1 MKRSVFLFFALVFT
15 FVLFTTCRGG
25 GLGESVDV
33 KTPSLS
39 ILTPVTNSAHGSD
52 VITFTGS
59 YSDDKDVKSVKIS
72 LYKKGATEALEG
84 YSKSITKDE
93 SALGYVSQSSKVDN
107 SVSGTW
113 TYNLDASALTDGS
126 YILKAVAND
135 GTHDSSEVEKIFDV
149 DKTAPVFL
157 LNKPSS
163 TNILD
168 PYSCGTSVSIGGY
181 IADDHEVSLAEVQV
195 FAYDEAT
202 KTPCTQ
208 PMEFE
213 LYDSDGNKESVNSL
227 TFKNVNTAGDVSL
240 TLAKFDQNVETFES
254 ENPGE
259 PYTDNLEKQRLH
271 DIYKTIYNNSTE
283 DTVRFYLYIQLTDIA
298 GNVSDCTWLCSDL
311 KSALSISNDTG
322 ISDIVKKVLNGVFE
336 DDSRQAAINSFKT
349 GLAEKTK
356 DADGK
361 EIALDFADRKLYGV
375 SISNKVN
382 PTYSFSDYNIS
393 NEMAWQSVKLEN
405 DLSMSVTVQSGKDGY
420 GVEPKTLRI
429 LFYKVVENNS
439 GLYIKTSTTASAS
452 IEANEIFDGS
462 TPASSIDK
470 TETFKTFNFTLP
482 AGSLSDGYYV
492 FEAEGWD
499 SEKYELLGDATYGF
513 KIQKDIVPPSIE
525 AIALLTGA
533 SESGLSE
540 EDSSIAI
547 PVVGGTKKRWIQFKV
562 SAKSNAQE
570 DGVEKPLDMIS
581 ANVDGKDYALTK
593 VGDSYYYSEVI
604 DISSVVS
611 NDYTLKITASA
622 SGVTSEGTKTVRVS
636 NDGPE
641 VEFASPAKGD
651 ETVHTSEVIIQ
662 GSAWSQMATEI
673 SGVQFR
679 VVDNDTIDNYKKLS
693 SGDAETVAKAKAAL
707 IDAVEEMNDL
717 LDETD
722 KEAHTNSGT
731 NTNWKFKFT
740 PFEIAEASSSDN
752 NFSQLDHDEEGVYTL
767 PIMFLATDVL
777 GNKTLVG
784 DYAIIYDPYADR
796 PTTEILSLATGKILS
811 GRIRVSGSAID
822 NEKVQE
828 VYLQIDVN
836 RDGKFTS
843 EDAKIL
849 AGLTETS
856 ESGIANLYTIVTKQD
871 IADNGVSADFSA
883 DTDFWG
889 IKVNS
894 TQSWYYTIN
903 TSSELQSIA
912 SALNTETGKAELS
925 LRAAAFDN
933 NYILGRWSDVIN
945 FEIDPNAPTIDIDG
959 VISADDYS
967 VADDISAIKAKA
979 KDYTDSM
986 SLRGKWY
993 VIADIYD
1000 ESGVPENSL
1009 YYKRAATYDALD
1021 EAGEEK
1027 DFVYKG
1033 ACSRSDGQS
1042 GYTVLIPLDTD
1053 SGEGTKYVRFGG
1065 TDNGEAKIESKS
1077 EWIFRYDNNA
1087 PRQVKRS
1094 GDDVLFD
1101 TSDKGLGKQK
1111 LKVSN
1116 KVLSFRGYVE
1126 DSGTGFERAM
1136 VYFTREIGGAKT
1148 IELPLPQYDST
1159 DSQGDLYL
1167 ASTAAR
1173 AVYTVSENEIAALAT
1188 GASAGKEVYKNESTG
1203 LYGISLKTTSANRK
1217 ETTFTHSLVD
1227 DYPFIRKGGLA
1238 YIGGAYHKI
1247 ENVEGTTV
1255 TFEDTVSVTYTQV
1268 FFPML
1273 LVVDNT
1279 SYEASYSDSQGYY
1292 HINGDDGDGICENIS
1307 STSTIMWKW
1316 QVDLLAQELDDGPVT
1331 IDVMVMDKA
1340 GNASEVESTSVMLAN
1355 HAPRI
1360 SKVYLAGDI
1369 DESKNFTD
1377 KELVEN
1383 ASLSTSKEKVYYFPV
1398 VNSSDSAENDVLT
1411 LCSTGAKMI
1420 GDFALAIEMLGDQT
1434 FAGYGG
1440 GNGKLYYKAG
1450 IRSDPIS
1457 APEVSADMSEF
1468 ESSNRFSTSGTYT
1481 AALKDL
1487 NKVYFSGADYKS
1499 LTDGSYYI
1507 NLSIADSTNGIAL
1520 GTAESSST
1528 KNGVK
1533 YYDTYG
1539 TQAFAVN
1546 IPIVVDLEDKQVP
1559 MSVIDDFYWAGA
1571 ENNSLYE
1578 NSKKNGH
1585 IELPGD
1591 LPAAFNGTTGLM
1603 DKDPKVSGQIS
1614 LRGHVYDDQRLESI
1628 WVAVSNWAGLTDGYL
1643 TSSSITEDN
1652 GKDGIYTAAGLKY
1665 YQLASYSISD
1675 SKWTVA
1681 SSTLEGNGLAFSVDE
1696 GDSNSYFS
1704 QAGHKIK
1711 WQLDFD
1717 TSKINNLAQ
1726 TDVNVKVLVRDHSG
1740 NFSSLTDVKTGDNIL
1755 DSAKNRPYYQMDV
1768 VPYVTGFETK
1778 AGSRNSRD
1786 NSIYGRSAL
1795 GVYPLY
1801 FYKNDKAGSSY
1812 GESVTVSGFNLA
1824 GAKVNLQG
1832 SAKKTDAEPEPTLD
1846 DGVFT
1851 LPSWAKSG
1859 KVTFTVNGIECLN
1872 NINSNDAAGSY
1883 AIVNTDVG
1891 GDYEVLEN
1899 YYNRQPNGTN
1909 NNLLTD
1915 DLEIVIWELDAQAVK
1930 AYSNGSIAYPVM
1942 RVNPKTGMLG
1952 FGFVNSASRFS
1963 LPNTSGSASTDTSYS
1978 YWGSDWYIYKST
1990 EFVFGDDGYMYGVA
2004 AGCDNASTSNLAA
2017 SFRFHTSNWGVS
2029 HGGSLSTTNNEHAAY
2044 GNYNAVRLD
2053 TMGVWDESGNFLATP
2068 DRIKSPSMAVTNP
2081 DDNTTNVYLAYYDDA
2096 TKELRFRSGE
2106 MTSAVGERASAGSR
2120 TLNSTGSEFGQFVD
2134 LTYNGNKADTIYEN
2148 GSRTYAYK
2156 PYTSNGAHNVS
2167 LIASEISGANGNSDA
2182 KTGEY
2187 IAISVVPKAGSNNTD
2202 VVVAV
2207 WYDDSSK
2214 KLWYSYLTSPLS
2226 TSGINS
2232 TTMLNSNW
2240 STPVEILS
2248 GNAGGFCDIA
2258 VDAAKGIHIAAY
2270 STSNGGCL
2278 MYSYLSS
2285 YSATPSTCLV
2295 DSYGITGQYMTI
2307 DTAKVDGKY
2316 IPYITYYH
2324 ISSGKA
2330 KYAYLVDTSSTAPAG
2345 ALSGGL
2351 FTGKWE
2357 VMFLP
2362 TNSNLERSDL
2372 TSIGLGIY
2380 KDSSGAMKNFPT
2392 GTNAYSETFTN
2403 SWDNNLQGNVCTSN
2417 VEGKTYAN
2425 GTSNPVV
2432 SYPVKYGAGNTM
2444 ETAQMR

>member
-1 MKRSVFLFFALVFT
+1 MKRSVFLFFALAFSL
-15 FVLFTTCRGG
+15 VLFTTCHGG
-25 GLGESVDV
+25 GLGQSVDV
-33 KTPSLS
+33 GTPSLTV
-39 ILTPVTNSAHGSD
+39 LTPVTNSAHSSD

-59 YSDDKDVKSVKIS
+59 YSDDKDVKSIKIN
-72 LYKKGATEALEG
+72 LYKKGVTEALEG
-84 YSKSITKDE
+84 YSKSIEKEE
-93 SALGYVSQSSKVDN
+93 SALGCVSQPSKVD
-107 SVSGTW
+107 SGVTGTW
-113 TYNLDASALTDGS
+113 TYNLDASALSDGS

-135 GTHDSSEVEKIFDV
+135 GSHNSSEAEKNFDV

-168 PYSCGTSVSIGGY
+168 PYSCGTSVSLGGY

-195 FAYDEAT
+195 FAYDAET
-202 KTPCTQ
+202 ETPSSQ

-213 LYDSDGNKESVNSL
+213 LYDSNGNKESVNSL
-227 TFKNVNTAGDVSL
+227 TFKNITTAGGTSL
-240 TLAKFDQNVETFES
+240 TLAKFDQNVEAFES
-254 ENPGE
+254 ENPDT
-259 PYTDNLEKQRLH
+259 PYTENLEKQRLH
-271 DIYKTIYNNSTE
+271 DIYKTIYNNSTDE
-283 DTVRFYLYIQLTDIA
+283 TVYFYLYIQLTDVA

-311 KSALSISNDTG
+311 KTALSISTDTVV
-322 ISDIVKKVLNGVFE
+322 DDVKKVLNGTYE
-336 DDSRQAAINSFKT
+336 DDSRLAVINSLKT
-349 GLAEKTK
+349 GLSEKIK

-361 EIALDFADRKLYGV
+361 ERTLDFADRKLYGV

-382 PTYSFSDYNIS
+382 PTYSFGEYSIS
-393 NEMAWQSVKLEN
+393 NDAAWQTITLEE
-405 DLSMSVTVQSGKDGY
+405 DLSISVTVQSGKDGY
-420 GVEPKTLRI
+420 GVEPASLRV
-429 LFYKVVENNS
+429 LFYKVVEDNS
-439 GLYIKTSTTASAS
+439 GLYTKTSTTASKI
-452 IEANEIFDGS
+452 IEASEILDGS
-462 TPASSIDK
+462 TPVSSIKESVTYK
-470 TETFKTFNFTLP
+470 TYAFKLP

-492 FEAEGWD
+492 FEVEGWD
-499 SEKYELLGDATYGF
+499 SEKYDLLAVGDATYGF
-513 KIQKDIVPPSIE
+513 KIQKDAVPPSVESIE
-525 AIALLTGA
+525 LLTGA
-533 SESGLSE
+533 SESDLTE
-540 EDSSIAI
+540 EDKDTAI
-547 PVVGGTKKRWIQFKV
+547 PVVGGTKKKWVQFKV

-570 DGVEKPLDMIS
+570 DGVEKPLDMVS
-581 ANVDGKDYALTK
+581 ANVDGKDYVLTK
-593 VGDSYYYSEVI
+593 ADNGYYYSEAI

-611 NDYTLKITASA
+611 NDYTLKVTASA
-622 SGVTSEGTKTVRVS
+622 SGTSAEGTKTVRVN

-641 VEFASPAKGD
+641 VEFISPLKGD
-651 ETVHTSEVIIQ
+651 SETYTSKVTIQ
-662 GSAWSQMATEI
+662 GSAWSQMASEI
-673 SGVQFR
+673 SGIQFR
-679 VVDNDTIDNYKKLS
+679 VVDNDTIENYKNLS
-693 SGDAETVAKAKAAL
+693 SGDAETVAKAKVAL
-707 IDAVEEMNDL
+707 IAAVEEMNDL
-717 LDETD
+717 SDETE
-722 KEAHTNSGT
+722 KKAHTNSGT
-731 NTNWKFKFT
+731 NSNWKFSFT

-752 NFSQLDHDEEGVYTL
+752 NFSELDHDEEGVYTL

-784 DYAIIYDPYADR
+784 DYAISYDPYADR
-796 PTTEILSLATGKILS
+796 PTTEILSPATGKILS

-843 EDAKIL
+843 ADAKIL

-856 ESGIANLYTIVTKQD
+856 ESGITNLYTIVTKDD
-871 IADNGVSADFSA
+871 IKENESSADFSA

-903 TSSELQSIA
+903 TSSELQSIS
-912 SALNTETGKAELS
+912 SAVNTETGKAELS

-933 NYILGRWSDVIN
+933 NYTLGRWSDVIN
-945 FEIDPNAPTIDIDG
+945 IEIDPNAPTIDIDG

-967 VADDISAIKAKA
+967 ETDDISTIKAKA
-979 KDYTDSM
+979 KAYEDSM
-986 SLRGKWY
+986 SLKGKWY

-1000 ESGVPENSL
+1000 ESGVPEDSL
-1009 YYKRAATYDALD
+1009 YYKRSSSYDALD
-1021 EAGEEK
+1021 EVSKET
-1027 DFVYKG
+1027 DFTSKSAY
-1033 ACSRSDGQS
+1033 SSSDGQS

-1087 PRQVKRS
+1087 PRQVKWS

-1111 LKVSN
+1111 LRVSN
-1116 KVLSFRGYVE
+1116 KVLSFHGYVE

-1136 VYFTREIGGAKT
+1136 VYFTREIDGAKT
-1148 IELPLPQYDST
+1148 IELPFPKYDSSDT
-1159 DSQGDLYL
+1159 EGDLYL
-1167 ASTAAR
+1167 PSTSSR
-1173 AVYTVSENEIAALAT
+1173 AVYTVSESEIAALAT
-1188 GASAGKEVYKNESTG
+1188 GASAGNQVYKNETTG

-1217 ETTFTHSLVD
+1217 ATTFTHSLVD
-1227 DYPFIRKGGLA
+1227 DYSFIRKGGLA

-1255 TFEDTVSVTYTQV
+1255 TFADNVSTSYTEA

-1273 LVVDNT
+1273 LAVDNT
-1279 SYEASYSDSQGYY
+1279 SYEAGYSDSQGYY
-1292 HINGDDGDGICENIS
+1292 HINGDDGDGICENVS
-1307 STSTIMWKW
+1307 ATSTTVWKW

-1340 GNASEVESTSVMLAN
+1340 GNASEVKSTSVMLAN

-1360 SKVYLAGDI
+1360 SKVYLASDI

-1383 ASLSTSKEKVYYFPV
+1383 ASLSSSKEKVYYFPV
-1398 VNSSDSAENDVLT
+1398 VNSSKTAESEVLT
-1411 LCSTGAKMI
+1411 LDSTGAKMI

-1450 IRSDPIS
+1450 ITSAAIS
-1457 APEVSADMSEF
+1457 APEVSEDMSEF
-1468 ESSNRFSTSGTYT
+1468 ATSNLFSTSGIYT

-1499 LTDGSYYI
+1499 LTDGDYYI

-1520 GTAESSST
+1520 GTAESSSI

-1546 IPIVVDLEDKQVP
+1546 IPIVVDLVDTQVP
-1559 MSVIDDFYWAGA
+1559 MSVIDDFYWAGS
-1571 ENNSLYE
+1571 EDNSLYK
-1578 NSKKNGH
+1578 NSRENGH

-1591 LPAAFNGTTGLM
+1591 LPAAFSGASGLM

-1628 WVAVSNWAGLTDGYL
+1628 WVAVSNWTGLTSGYL
-1643 TSSSITEDN
+1643 TSSSITADN
-1652 GKDGIYTAAGLKY
+1652 GKTGIYTADGLKY
-1665 YQLASYSISD
+1665 YQLATYSISD

-1681 SSTLEGNGLAFSVDE
+1681 DASMEANGLAFSVDE
-1696 GDSNSYFS
+1696 DNSNSYFT

-1717 TSKINNLAQ
+1717 TSKITGLAQ
-1726 TDVNVKVLVRDHSG
+1726 TDVNVKILVRDHSG
-1740 NFSSLTDVKTGDNIL
+1740 NFSSLTTVNAGDDIL
-1755 DSAKNRPYYQMDV
+1755 DAAKNRPYYQMDV
-1768 VPYVTGFETK
+1768 VPYVTGFKTK
-1778 AGSRNSRD
+1778 VGSRKSTD

-1801 FYKNDKAGSSY
+1801 FYKQDKESKSY
-1812 GESVTVSGFNLA
+1812 GESVTVNGFNLT

-1832 SAKKTDAEPEPTLD
+1832 SEKATEAESVPTLK

-1859 KVTFTVNGIECLN
+1859 KVSFTVNEIECLN
-1872 NINSNDAAGSY
+1872 NINSNNAAGSY
-1883 AIVNTDVG
+1883 TTKDTADG
-1891 GDYEVLEN
+1891 GDYEILEN

-1915 DLEIVIWELDAQAVK
+1915 DLEIAIWELDAQAVK
-1930 AYSNGSIAYPVM
+1930 AYKEGSISYPVM
-1942 RVNPKTGMLG
+1942 RVNQKTGMLG
-1952 FGFVNSASRFS
+1952 FGFVNSVSRFS
-1963 LPNTSGSASTDTSYS
+1963 LPNTSGSFDTDTSYS
-1978 YWGSDWYIYKST
+1978 YWGSDWYMYKST

-2004 AGCDNASTSNLAA
+2004 AACDNASDGIAA
-2017 SFRFHTSNWGVS
+2017 SFRYHTSNWGVS
-2029 HGGSLSTTNNEHAAY
+2029 HGGRTETNDNKYSGY

-2053 TMGVWDESGNFLATP
+2053 TMGVNNESGQFLSTP

-2081 DDNTTNVYLAYYDDA
+2081 DDSTTNVYLAYYDDA
-2096 TKELRFRSGE
+2096 TKELRFRSGQ
-2106 MTSAVGERASAGSR
+2106 MTSTSGDRASASSRSLTSEGS
-2120 TLNSTGSEFGQFVD
+2120 SFGQFAD
-2134 LTYNGNKADTIYEN
+2134 LKQSFDIIYKD
-2148 GSRTYAYK
+2148 GSRTYAYA
-2156 PYTSNGAHNVS
+2156 PYTSNGAHNIS
-2167 LIASEISGANGNSDA
+2167 LIASEINGANGNSGA

-2187 IAISVVPKAGSNNTD
+2187 IAISVVPKAGSDGSD

-2214 KLWYSYLTSPLS
+2214 KLWYSYLTNPLS
-2226 TSGINS
+2226 TNGINS

-2240 STPVEILS
+2240 SSPVAILS

-2270 STSNGGCL
+2270 SISNGGSL
-2278 MYSYLSS
+2278 MYSYLPS
-2285 YSATPSTCLV
+2285 YNASPSTCLV

-2362 TNSNLERSDL
+2362 TKSTLESESL
-2372 TSIGLGIY
+2372 ASIGLGIY

-2392 GTNAYSETFTN
+2392 GTNAYGESFECTWE
-2403 SWDNNLQGNVCTSN
+2403 WDGSASLYKQTSN
-2417 VEGKTYAN
+2417 IEGKTYAN

-2432 SYPVKYGAGNTM
+2432 SYSIKYKSGNTM